1 MARSKALLELA
12 LIVEWC
18 GYAAGLVE
26 EVTKAAIF

>member
-1 MARSKALLELA
+1 MARSRALLELA

-26 EVTKAAIF
+26 ELKAASF